1 MGITLGESSSM
12 GGKLDETL
20 MLLQSAGVLPII
32 RAKNTDAGAQLTWI
46 LCKTCESTAVD
57 GYP

>member
-1 MGITLGESSSM
+1 M

-32 RAKNTDAGAQLTWI
+32 RAKNTDAGALLESNCAKPVKLQL
-46 LCKTCESTAVD
+46 
-57 GYP
+57 